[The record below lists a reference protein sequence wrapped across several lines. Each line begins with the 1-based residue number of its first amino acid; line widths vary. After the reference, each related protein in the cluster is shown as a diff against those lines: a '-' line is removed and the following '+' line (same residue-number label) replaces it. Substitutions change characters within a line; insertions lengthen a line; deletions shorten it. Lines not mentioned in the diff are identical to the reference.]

1 MKQGFTLPLNAPT
14 SNLENV
20 GGKGA
25 SLARLSRAG
34 LPVPDGFHIVTDA
47 YRYFV
52 SENGLQDKIL
62 SALGQADAS
71 IPATLETASVTIGS
85 LFADAKIPSELE
97 DAILDAYTTLSDT
110 AAAVVVRSSATAEDL
125 PDASFAGQQESFLNI
140 RGEQKLLAAVKK
152 CWASLWTARAIGY
165 RARHSISSE
174 SVALAVVVQILVP
187 AEAAGILFTANPVNG
202 DYDQMV
208 INAAWGLGEAV
219 VGGAVTP
226 DSLTVSKPTGRMIR
240 RETAE
245 KQVMTVRT
253 ESGTSEQPVP
263 DHLKKA
269 PVLSDKQ
276 AAELAQLGV
285 KIEKLYNTPMDI
297 EWVLSKGRFAIVQ
310 ARPITTMKFDENN
323 DSLHGDFVWS
333 NVNVGEAVSDVM
345 TPLNWSIMRVAFEE
359 ISMLP
364 GYNMLGNI
372 GGRPY
377 NNISVVVSTLRLARR
392 NVEDFVNEY
401 GGGYEKF
408 QKWIDEISLPLPKTA
423 IFPVLRNAVR
433 VQVRYKKALK
443 EADRFLSDNMRLCS
457 DMKARVNEI
466 KSAQELAD
474 FWRFELA
481 LYGMHAFYMVPASA
495 LHYSDCV
502 GKLRRDLIRMVGQDD
517 ADALLSNVS
526 RESELLASLG
536 PTVGLWKVYRGEMSK
551 DDYLKHYGH
560 RGPHEGNL
568 LAPEIMDE
576 NRWFEQQLESF
587 SKAPVDVD
595 ELLANQQTKTEIAWE
610 RFRTRYPGKS
620 KSVEKRINKAA
631 KAARLREAIR
641 SEFIRVSTVT
651 RACALKAGEL
661 TGLGEDI
668 FFLTHLEIDDLLRN
682 ISTGATRQIANRKEM
697 YARYRSLPVYPTV
710 IRGSFDPFKW
720 ASNPDRR
727 GDYFDA
733 HEPNDR
739 NKEYNTNLITG
750 AAGSGGIVE
759 GYVRRLDKVED
770 GIELQAG
777 EILVASQTNI
787 GWTPLFPR
795 VAAVVTDV
803 GAPLS
808 HAAIVARELGIPAVV
823 GCSDATM
830 RLKTGDRVRVDG
842 SAGTV
847 EILEKKNENT
857 AS

>member
-1 MKQGFTLPLNAPT
+1 MKRTYVLPLNDPN
-14 SNLENV
+14 SNLENT

-34 LPVPDGFHIVTDA
+34 LPVPDGFHITTDA

-52 SENGLQDKIL
+52 AENRLQDKIL

-71 IPATLETASVTIGS
+71 LPTTLGTASATIGGFFAEAEIPADL
-85 LFADAKIPSELE
+85 ADAIMAAYKALPSSTPSV
-97 DAILDAYTTLSDT
+97 A
-110 AAAVVVRSSATAEDL
+110 VRSSATAEDL
-125 PDASFAGQQESFLNI
+125 PDASFAGLQESFLNVK
-140 RGEQKLLAAVKK
+140 GEQELLVAVKK
-152 CWASLWTARAIGY
+152 CWTSLWTARAIGY
-165 RARHSISSE
+165 RAHLDISPE
-174 SVALAVVVQILVP
+174 NVALAVVVQILVP
-187 AEAAGILFTANPVNG
+187 ADAAGILFTANPVNG

-245 KQVMTVRT
+245 KQVMTIRT

-263 DHLKKA
+263 DHLIKA
-269 PVLSDKQ
+269 PVLNDKQ
-276 AAELAQLGV
+276 AATLAHIGAR
-285 KIEKLYNTPMDI
+285 IEKLYNTPMDI
-297 EWVLSKGRFAIVQ
+297 EWALSKGRFAILQ
-310 ARPITTMKFDENN
+310 ARPITTIKFDESN
-323 DSLHGDFVWS
+323 DSLRGDFVWS

-377 NNISVVVSTLRLARR
+377 NNISVVVSTLRLAGR

-408 QKWIDEISLPLPKTA
+408 QKWIEEISLPLPKTA
-423 IFPVLRNAVR
+423 IFSILRSAVR
-433 VQVRYKKALK
+433 VQFLNMKAIK
-443 EADRFLSDNMRLCS
+443 EADMFLSDNLRLCS
-457 DMKARVNEI
+457 HMKARINEI

-474 FWRFELA
+474 FWVNELA
-481 LYGMHAFYMVPASA
+481 VYGMHVFYMVPASA

-536 PTVGLWKVYRGEMSK
+536 PTVGLWKVYRGEMSRET
-551 DDYLKHYGH
+551 YLERYGH
-560 RGPHEGNL
+560 RSPHEGNL
-568 LAPEIMDE
+568 LSPGIMDE
-576 NRWFEQQLESF
+576 TSWFEQQLESF

-595 ELLANQQTKTEIAWE
+595 ELLANQQTKTEAAWK
-610 RFRTRYPGKS
+610 RFKTRYPGKV
-620 KSVEKRINKAA
+620 KSVEKRIDKAA
-631 KAARLREAIR
+631 KAARLREVVR
-641 SEFIRVSTVT
+641 SEFIRMSTVT

-682 ISTGATRQIANRKEM
+682 ISTDATRQIARRKEM
-697 YARYRSLPVYPTV
+697 YERYQSLPVYPTL

-720 ASNPDRR
+720 ASNPNHR

-733 HEPNDR
+733 HEPNER
-739 NKEYNTNLITG
+739 NKENVTSLITG
-750 AAGSGGIVE
+750 APGSGGIVV
-759 GYVRRLDKVED
+759 GHVRRLDKVED

-777 EILVASQTNI
+777 EILVTSQTNI

-795 VAAVVTDV
+795 AAAVVTDV

-830 RLKTGDRVRVDG
+830 RLKTGDKVRVDG
-842 SAGTV
+842 NAGVV
-847 EILEKKNENT
+847 EILENQ
-857 AS
+857 

>member
-1 MKQGFTLPLNAPT
+1 MKQTYVLPLNDPN
-14 SNLENV
+14 SNLETV

-34 LPVPDGFHIVTDA
+34 LPVPDGFHITTDA

-52 SENGLQDKIL
+52 VENGLQDKIL
-62 SALGQADAS
+62 SALEQADAS
-71 IPATLETASVTIGS
+71 VPATLETASATIGS
-85 LFADAKIPSELE
+85 FFAGAEIPADLADAIMAAYRALPSPTPSV
-97 DAILDAYTTLSDT
+97 A
-110 AAAVVVRSSATAEDL
+110 VRSSATAEDL
-125 PDASFAGQQESFLNI
+125 PDASFAGQQESSLNI
-140 RGEQKLLAAVKK
+140 KGEQELLTAVKK
-152 CWASLWTARAIGY
+152 CWTSLWTARAIGY
-165 RARHSISSE
+165 RARHNISSE
-174 SVALAVVVQILVP
+174 SVALAVVVQILVL
-187 AEAAGILFTANPVNG
+187 AEASGILFTANPVNG

-208 INAAWGLGEAV
+208 INAAWGLGEAI

-245 KQVMTVRT
+245 KQVMTIRT
-253 ESGTSEQPVP
+253 KSGTCEQPVP

-269 PVLSDKQ
+269 PVLNDKQ
-276 AAELAQLGV
+276 AATLARMGAR
-285 KIEKLYNTPMDI
+285 IEKLYITPMDI
-297 EWVLSKGRFAIVQ
+297 EWALSKERFAILQ
-310 ARPITTMKFDENN
+310 ARPITTMKFDESN
-323 DSLHGDFVWS
+323 DSLRGDFVWS

-377 NNISVVVSTLRLARR
+377 NNISVVVSTLRLAGR
-392 NVEDFVNEY
+392 NVADFVNEY
-401 GGGYEKF
+401 GGGYAKF
-408 QKWIDEISLPLPKTA
+408 QKWIEEISLPLRKTA

-433 VQVRYKKALK
+433 VQFRYMKALK
-443 EADRFLSDNMRLCS
+443 EADRFLSDNLRLCS
-457 DMKARVNEI
+457 HMKARINEI
-466 KSAQELAD
+466 KSAQELAE
-474 FWRFELA
+474 FWVNELA
-481 LYGMHAFYMVPASA
+481 VYGMQAFYMVPASA
-495 LHYSDCV
+495 LHFSDCV

-536 PTVGLWKVYRGEMSK
+536 PAVGLWKVYRGEMSK

-568 LAPEIMDE
+568 LAPEIIDE
-576 NRWFEQQLESF
+576 TRRFEQQLESF

-595 ELLANQQTKTEIAWE
+595 ALLEKQRAASESSWE
-610 RFRTRYPGKS
+610 RFRTRYPGKT
-620 KSVEKRINKAA
+620 KSVEKRIDKAA
-631 KAARLREAIR
+631 KAARLREAVR

-682 ISTGATRQIANRKEM
+682 ISTDAIRQITKRKEM
-697 YARYRSLPVYPTV
+697 YERYQSLPAYPTL

-720 ASNPDRR
+720 ASNSNRR

-733 HEPNDR
+733 HEPSDR
-739 NKEYNTNLITG
+739 KKENITNLITG
-750 AAGSGGIVE
+750 APGSGGIVE
-759 GYVRRLDKVED
+759 GHMRRLDKVED

-795 VAAVVTDV
+795 VAAIVTDV

-823 GCSDATM
+823 GCSNATM

-847 EILEKKNENT
+847 EILEN
-857 AS
+857 